1 ASIDVC
7 LAAPAEVAS
16 GPELL
21 IPTLQL
27 VHHHQQA
34 TMTDSHAQDD
44 SDDIAESAVVRLRGV
59 PYKATVADIEEFFS
73 SRLRGCQPASVHI
86 VYNAFVEFVDPGE
99 AEAALSLNKQYIG
112 HRYVEIFPSNLAEM
126 KRTLHQQSPQPAAK
140 RSSRKATPVVKLT
153 GLPESAAAHAAVLQT
168 LLSCCPGVRI
178 APDGLLLVFDRF
190 QQFTGCAF
198 VQLLGAEDARL
209 VLDTLAAGGDSVR
222 ELTASLSSS
231 REAYREANRQ
241 HLLAGHD
248 YSTGPFGEGGLDP
261 NDLSDCCDIEDSDP
275 IEESEPTSFGSI
287 RQRDASPSLLHGVRV
302 RGLPWSANDTDLAEF
317 FAPLKPCLATVAR
330 SADGRSLGTGTA
342 SFYTAEDAQAAVL
355 NCHKKLMGERY
366 IEVYKQ

>member
-44 SDDIAESAVVRLRGV
+44 SDDIAESAVVRLRGS
-59 PYKATVADIEEFFS
+59 PIRQQWPILKSFS
-73 SRLRGCQPASVHI
+73 RQDCAAVSPP
-86 VYNAFVEFVDPGE
+86 AFVEFVDPGE

-222 ELTASLSSS
+222 ELTASLS
-231 REAYREANRQ
+231 N
-241 HLLAGHD
+241 